1 MRRLAAILVTAGS
14 LLTVSAAFTAADA
27 QILKRATERAKEVIS
42 KKAENA
48 VSCVLGDDACI
59 VRAKQAGHDVVVTD
73 QAGGPLPE
81 SEQARAVSAAGAQ
94 AARPGEGAWASYDF
108 VPGQRVLFRE
118 DFSSDRVG
126 NFPRRLEFLNGNA
139 EIVTWEGGRW
149 LRSTDWV
156 AFAVPLPEVLPE
168 KFTIEFQV
176 TLPWWGMIV
185 YGGPDGFVGEGQ
197 TNVGSKSHS
206 YIVLNCCEVGIRGAG
221 GAGGSVTDARN
232 QFEFGDAGIDGHLFN
247 VRIQADGRYLKLY
260 LDEKRLANI
269 PNADFN
275 RTNKLYFEIRPSNE
289 NPVMIG
295 NLSINAGGQDLYDAL
310 MADGR
315 VVTQGILFD
324 VNSDVLRP
332 ESTPTLVEIADMLKQ
347 HQGLRLGIEGHTDN
361 TGEAAHNQSLSERR
375 AAAVMAYLVGAGITA
390 SRLESHGFGPSR
402 PMTTNDTPE
411 GRQSN
416 RRVELVRLN

>member
-1 MRRLAAILVTAGS
+1 MRRLAAVLVTVGS
-14 LLTVSAAFTAADA
+14 LLAVSAAFTAADA
-27 QILKRATERAKEVIS
+27 QILRRAADRAKEVAS
-42 KKAENA
+42 RKAENA

-59 VRAKQAGHDVVVTD
+59 VRAKQAGSDVVVTD
-73 QAGGPLPE
+73 QAGRPLPE
-81 SEQARAVSAAGAQ
+81 GEQARAVGAANTQ

-108 VPGQRVLFRE
+108 VPGQRVLFSE
-118 DFSSDRVG
+118 DFTSDRVG

-139 EIVTWEGGRW
+139 EVVTWEGGRW
-149 LRSTDWV
+149 LRTTEWV

-176 TLPWWGMIV
+176 TLPWWGMAV
-185 YGGPDGFVGEGQ
+185 YGGPDGDVGEDAISSS
-197 TNVGSKSHS
+197 SKSHS
-206 YIVLNCCEVGIRGAG
+206 HIILNCCEVGIKGARNT
-221 GAGGSVTDARN
+221 GGSVTDARN
-232 QFEFGDAGIDGHLFN
+232 QFEFGEGGIDGHLFN

-275 RTNKLYFEIRPSNE
+275 RTNKLYFEIRPSPQ
-289 NPVMIG
+289 NPVMLG
-295 NLSINAGGQDLYDAL
+295 NVSINAGGQDLYDAL

-332 ESTPTLVEIADMLKQ
+332 ESTPTLVQIADMLKQ
-347 HQGLRLGIEGHTDN
+347 HPELRLGIEGHTDN
-361 TGEAAHNQSLSERR
+361 TGVAAHNQSLSERR
-375 AAAVMAYLVGAGITA
+375 AAAVKAYMVGAGINA
-390 SRLESHGFGPSR
+390 ARLESSGFGPSR

>member
-1 MRRLAAILVTAGS
+1 MRRLAVLLVTVGS
-14 LLTVSAAFTAADA
+14 LLAVSATLAEA
-27 QILKRATERAKEVIS
+27 QILRRATERAKEVAS

-59 VRAKQAGHDVVVTD
+59 VRAKQAGNDVVVTD
-73 QAGGPLPE
+73 ESGKPLME
-81 SEQARAVSAAGAQ
+81 SEQAKAVSATGAQ
-94 AARPGEGAWASYDF
+94 AARPGEGVWANYDF
-108 VPGQRVLFRE
+108 VPGQRVLFSE
-118 DFSSDRVG
+118 DFTRDRVG
-126 NFPRRLEFLNGNA
+126 NFPRRLEFFNGNA
-139 EIVTWEGGRW
+139 EVVTWQGGRW
-149 LRSTDWV
+149 LRATEWI
-156 AFAVPLPEVLPE
+156 ALAIPLPEVLPE

-176 TLPWWGMIV
+176 TLPWWGMAV
-185 YGGPDGFVGEGQ
+185 YGGPDGDVGEGSISSP
-197 TNVGSKSHS
+197 SKSHS
-206 YIVLNCCEVGIRGAG
+206 HIVLNCCEVGIKGAH
-221 GAGGSVTDARN
+221 GAGGSVTDARSR
-232 QFEFGDAGIDGHLFN
+232 FEFGDAGIDGHLFN

-275 RTNKLYFEIRPSNE
+275 RTNKLYLEMRASNE
-289 NPVMIG
+289 NPVMLG

-324 VNSDVLRP
+324 VNSDILRP
-332 ESTPTLVEIADMLKQ
+332 ESTPTLVEIAEMLKQ
-347 HQGLRLGIEGHTDN
+347 HPELRLGIEGHTDN

-375 AAAVMAYLVGAGITA
+375 AAAVKAYLVGAGITA
-390 SRLESHGFGPSR
+390 ARLESHGFGPSR
-402 PMTTNDTPE
+402 PMTANDTPE

>member
-1 MRRLAAILVTAGS
+1 MRRLAVVLVTVGS
-14 LLTVSAAFTAADA
+14 LLAVSATLAEA
-27 QILKRATERAKEVIS
+27 QILRRATERAKEVMS

-59 VRAKQAGHDVVVTD
+59 VRAKQAGNDVVVTD
-73 QAGGPLPE
+73 KAGKPLPE
-81 SEQARAVSAAGAQ
+81 SEQEKAVRAVGAQ

-108 VPGQRVLFRE
+108 VPGQRVLFSE
-118 DFSSDRVG
+118 DFTRDRVG

-139 EIVTWEGGRW
+139 EVVTWQGGRW
-149 LRSTDWV
+149 LRSTEWI

-176 TLPWWGMIV
+176 TLPWWGMAV
-185 YGGPDGFVGEGQ
+185 YGGPDGAVGEG
-197 TNVGSKSHS
+197 TVNPSKSHS
-206 YIVLNCCEVGIRGAG
+206 YILLNCCEVGIKGARGE
-221 GAGGSVTDARN
+221 GGSVTDARS
-232 QFEFGDAGIDGHLFN
+232 QFEFGDGGIDGHLFN

-324 VNSDVLRP
+324 VNSDILRP
-332 ESTPTLVEIADMLKQ
+332 ESTPTLVEIAEMLKQ
-347 HQGLRLGIEGHTDN
+347 HPELRLGIEGHTDN

-390 SRLESHGFGPSR
+390 ARLESHGFGPSR
-402 PMTTNDTPE
+402 PMTANDTPE